1 MLVKLPRDCSGRE
14 IVEAFKVAST
24 FEEKPG
30 KKWEPE
36 DFVDKII
43 YEPGSVK
50 QVKQVNR
57 DIGVRVYSF
66 SLKKKW
72 GLFGKK
78 VWKLNY
84 NPNFTL
90 DPLDISML
98 YYREIEVTIE
108 YKDVFGDENICTDLS
123 NSRYEEVRLV
133 FERIIGNLYANL

>member
-1 MLVKLPRDCSGRE
+1 MLVKLPRNCSGRE

-30 KKWEPE
+30 KKWEPK

-43 YEPGSVK
+43 YVPGSVK
-50 QVKQVNR
+50 QVAR
-57 DIGVRVYSF
+57 DIGVCVHSF

-78 VWKLNY
+78 VWKLNHS
-84 NPNFTL
+84 PNFTL
-90 DPLDISML
+90 DPLDISQL
-98 YYREIEVTIE
+98 YYRQIEVTIE
-108 YKDVFGDENICTDLS
+108 RKDVFGEENICTDLS

>member
-1 MLVKLPRDCSGRE
+1 MLVKLPRNCSGRE

-30 KKWEPE
+30 KKWEPK

-43 YEPGSVK
+43 YVPGSVK
-50 QVKQVNR
+50 QVAR
-57 DIGVRVYSF
+57 DIGVCVHSF

-78 VWKLNY
+78 VWKLNHS
-84 NPNFTL
+84 PNFTL
-90 DPLDISML
+90 DPLDISQL
-98 YYREIEVTIE
+98 YYRQIEVTIE
-108 YKDVFGDENICTDLS
+108 RKDVFGEENICTDLS
-123 NSRYEEVRLV
+123 NSRYKEFRPV

>member
-1 MLVKLPRDCSGRE
+1 MLVKLPRNCSGLE

-30 KKWEPE
+30 KKWEPK

-43 YEPGSVK
+43 YVPGSVK
-50 QVKQVNR
+50 HVAR
-57 DIGVRVYSF
+57 DIGVCVHSF
-66 SLKKKW
+66 SLKKNW

-90 DPLDISML
+90 DSLDISRC
-98 YYREIEVTIE
+98 YREIEVTIE
-108 YKDVFGDENICTDLS
+108 YKYEHGYVGENICT
-123 NSRYEEVRLV
+123 
-133 FERIIGNLYANL
+133 GP

>member
-1 MLVKLPRDCSGRE
+1 MLVKLPRNCSGRE

-30 KKWEPE
+30 KKWEPK

-43 YEPGSVK
+43 YVPGSVK
-50 QVKQVNR
+50 QVAR
-57 DIGVRVYSF
+57 DIGVCVHSF

-90 DPLDISML
+90 DPLDISHL
-98 YYREIEVTIE
+98 HYRQIEVTIE

>member
-1 MLVKLPRDCSGRE
+1 MLVKLPRNCSGRE

-30 KKWEPE
+30 KKWEPK
-36 DFVDKII
+36 DLVDKII
-43 YEPGSVK
+43 YVPGSVK
-50 QVKQVNR
+50 QVAR
-57 DIGVRVYSF
+57 DIGVCVHSF

-78 VWKLNY
+78 VWKLNHS
-84 NPNFTL
+84 PNFTL
-90 DPLDISML
+90 DPLDISQL
-98 YYREIEVTIE
+98 YYRQIEVTIE
-108 YKDVFGDENICTDLS
+108 RKDVFGEENICTDLS

>member
-30 KKWEPE
+30 KKWETE

-50 QVKQVNR
+50 QVNR
-57 DIGVRVYSF
+57 NMGVRVYSF

>member
-1 MLVKLPRDCSGRE
+1 MLVKLPRNCSGRE

-30 KKWEPE
+30 KKWEPK

-43 YEPGSVK
+43 YVPGSVK
-50 QVKQVNR
+50 QVAR
-57 DIGVRVYSF
+57 DIGVCVHSF

-78 VWKLNY
+78 VWKLNHS
-84 NPNFTL
+84 PNFTL
-90 DPLDISML
+90 DPLDISRL
-98 YYREIEVTIE
+98 YYRQIEVTIE
-108 YKDVFGDENICTDLS
+108 YKYGLGENICTGPG
-123 NSRYEEVRLV
+123 NSRYEDIRLV